1 MRYAIFSDVHSNLEA
16 FQTLL
21 GWLKNQNI
29 DSYILLGDIIGYGAN
44 PNEVIGLLKEL
55 NSVCLAGNHDWAMIG
70 KFDIDCFNSNAKNAL
85 LWTRSILREEE
96 INYLFT
102 FPLIYQEK
110 NFTCVHGSLWEPEE
124 FNYVIDPQEAILNFK
139 IMEKQIC
146 FIGHSHRKELYVW
159 SDKKLYYSTDEEI
172 TLEENSKYIVNVGSV
187 GQPRDR
193 DNRLCVC
200 IYDDEEKKISFTRL
214 SYDIRRA
221 ANKIIKAGLPPILA
235 ERLYS
240 GY

>member
-16 FQTLL
+16 FQTLVD
-21 GWLKNQNI
+21 WLKNQNI
-29 DSYILLGDIIGYGAN
+29 DSYIFLGDIIGYGAN
-44 PNEVIGLLKEL
+44 PNEVISLLKEL
-55 NSVCLAGNHDWAMIG
+55 NPVCLAGNHDWGIIG
-70 KFDIDCFNSNAKNAL
+70 KFDIECFNSNAKNSL
-85 LWTRSILREEE
+85 LWTRSIIREEE

-159 SDKKLYYSTDEEI
+159 LDKKLYYSTDEEI

-187 GQPRDR
+187 GQPRDG

-200 IYDDEEKKISFTRL
+200 IYDDEEKKVSFTRL
-214 SYDIRRA
+214 SYDIR
-221 ANKIIKAGLPPILA
+221 K
-235 ERLYS
+235 
-240 GY
+240 